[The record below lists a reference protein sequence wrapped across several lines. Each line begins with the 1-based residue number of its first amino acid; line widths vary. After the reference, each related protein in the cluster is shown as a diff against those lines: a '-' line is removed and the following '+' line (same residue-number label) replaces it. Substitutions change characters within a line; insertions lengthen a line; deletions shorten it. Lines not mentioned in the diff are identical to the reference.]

1 VTPPSR
7 NPNRRRLLISA
18 ISTLADHCYRVEVIW
33 APLTGPSHSG
43 SKRRP
48 LMMHTNAMAA
58 VRAIGLRCRLRKG
71 LIGQSATLELRAR
84 PRPWRRRA
92 HVETC
97 CSDSSGIPTL
107 CFSTSGKS
115 WGNAGPAHQQIGTLA
130 WAALQGED
138 RHEDHNNR
146 PRDCSRPPWP
156 CCAFRRG
163 RSPGPGLPPP
173 LIQSS
178 KPTSRWR

>member
-1 VTPPSR
+1 
-7 NPNRRRLLISA
+7 
-18 ISTLADHCYRVEVIW
+18 
-33 APLTGPSHSG
+33 
-43 SKRRP
+43 
-48 LMMHTNAMAA
+48 MAA

-71 LIGQSATLELRAR
+71 LIGQLATLELRAR

-97 CSDSSGIPTL
+97 CSDSTGIPTL

-146 PRDCSRPPWP
+146 PRDCSR
-156 CCAFRRG
+156 RRG
-163 RSPGPGLPPP
+163 RAVPFAGAGARGLGANAACRRHEHNRPRNYHFPGADKKRVAQADQAANLPLGLDQFGMNSTVSAT
-173 LIQSS
+173 LVTLQSTEPS
-178 KPTSRWR
+178 MR